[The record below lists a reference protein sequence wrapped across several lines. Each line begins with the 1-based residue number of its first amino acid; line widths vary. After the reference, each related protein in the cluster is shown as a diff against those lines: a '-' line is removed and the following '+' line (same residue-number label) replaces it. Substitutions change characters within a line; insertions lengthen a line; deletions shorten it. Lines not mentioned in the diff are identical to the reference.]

1 MSWSSLILTSLH
13 LFGMGI
19 VLPRYATSQPRA
31 TPIFQSYPSTCPRNQ
46 RLKTHSNSLQI
57 HSSSSSLIAHL
68 KLLSSQQFHFLQIM
82 FLRAPI
88 TPHFFNKPTAGDNFN
103 RSLFSSPETV
113 VCAAVKGDLSNHR
126 PLSGVV
132 FEPFEEVKKE
142 LNLVPSVYHQSLA
155 RQKYADESEASINEQ
170 INVEYNVSY
179 VYHAMYA
186 YFDRDNVALKG
197 LAKFFKESSEEEREH
212 AEKFMEYQN
221 KRGGKVKLQS
231 IIMPLSEFDHEEKGD
246 ALYAMELALSLEK
259 LTNEKLL
266 NVHEVAN
273 RNNDVQLADFVESEF
288 LGEQVEAIKKISEYV
303 AQLRRIGKGHGVW
316 HFNQMLLNEGVAA

>member
-1 MSWSSLILTSLH
+1 MLLRASPTI
-13 LFGMGI
+13 F
-19 VLPRYATSQPRA
+19 LPNGATAGAGENFSG
-31 TPIFQSYPSTCPRNQ
+31 SMLSM
-46 RLKTHSNSLQI
+46 L
-57 HSSSSSLIAHL
+57 SSSSV
-68 KLLSSQQFHFLQIM
+68 
-82 FLRAPI
+82 
-88 TPHFFNKPTAGDNFN
+88 
-103 RSLFSSPETV
+103 SSPSAI
-113 VCAAVKGDLSNHR
+113 VCSAAKGGASNNR
-126 PLSGVV
+126 PLTGVV

-142 LNLVPSVYHQSLA
+142 LNLVPTVPQQSLA
-155 RQKYADESEASINEQ
+155 RQKYADDSESVINEQ

-231 IIMPLSEFDHEEKGD
+231 IIMPLSEFDHAEKGD

-266 NVHEVAN
+266 HVHAVASK
-273 RNNDVQLADFVESEF
+273 NNDVQLADFVESEF

-316 HFNQMLLNEGVAA
+316 HFNQMLLNEGAAV